1 MLACTLE
8 WQLHVPVLVIIIEI
22 FTPVMHG
29 QKVKEAD
36 MIVYF
41 LMLEE
46 MRKKY
51 GDLAQLP
58 GRCSV
63 Q

>member
-1 MLACTLE
+1 MACALE

-22 FTPVMHG
+22 FAPVMHG
-29 QKVKEAD
+29 QKIKEAD

-41 LMLEE
+41 LVLEE

-58 GRCSV
+58 GRCGV